1 MKKFLTF
8 IWETMKMLIVSLA
21 IILPIRYF
29 LAEPFYVKGASMEPN
44 FHDHEYLIIDRLNY
58 RFNEPKR
65 GDPVVFRYPND
76 PREYFIKRLI
86 GLPGETVEVKDG
98 GIYIFNTEHKDGWKL
113 PEEYLPNGLI
123 TISSNPAY
131 AKYELGPD
139 QYYFLGDNRNASMD
153 SRVFGPVNKSFIIG
167 RVIFRGLPV
176 DKFGKIEGFNYSQ

>member
-1 MKKFLTF
+1 
-8 IWETMKMLIVSLA
+8 MLIVSLA

-29 LAEPFYVKGASMEPN
+29 LAEPFYVKGASMEPS

-86 GLPGETVEVKDG
+86 GLPGETVEIKDG
-98 GIYIFNTEHKDGWKL
+98 GIYIFNAEHKDGWKL
-113 PEEYLPNGLI
+113 PEKYLPNGLV

-167 RVIFRGLPV
+167 RVVFRGLPI
-176 DKFGKIEGFNYSQ
+176 DKFGKIEEFNYSQ